1 MRARLTRLRSA
12 LPLVLGVAI
21 AAAAVLPPFHELSEE
36 LFSAHMVQHE
46 LLMTIAAPLIVLGR
60 PMIVALWLL
69 PRHWRAP
76 VARFVRRPFL
86 RRFTGAITAPIV
98 AWLLHGLAIW
108 LWHAPILF
116 ESAIH
121 NDVVHAAQHLSFLGT
136 GILFWWA
143 VLEPRRRSQRGVSVL
158 LLFTTAVHTG
168 VLGALMT
175 FSRAPWYPGYTRSA
189 TFGLSPIADQQ
200 LAGMIMWI
208 PGSVGY
214 LVAALF
220 TIRRWLAE
228 SEWEVARDEQ
238 GRYAVLTR

>member
-1 MRARLTRLRSA
+1 MRARVTRLRA
-12 LPLVLGVAI
+12 AAPLLLGVAV
-21 AAAAVLPPFHELSEE
+21 AGAAVMPPFHELSEE

-60 PMIVALWLL
+60 PMVVALWML
-69 PRHWRAP
+69 PRPWRAP
-76 VARFVRRPFL
+76 VAGFAQRPVV
-86 RRFTGAITAPIV
+86 RRFTAALTAPIV
-98 AWLLHGLAIW
+98 AWVLHGLAIW
-108 LWHAPILF
+108 LWHAPPLF
-116 ESAIH
+116 VSAIH

-136 GILFWWA
+136 GVMFWWA

-175 FSRAPWYPGYTRSA
+175 FARTPWYPGYTQSLM
-189 TFGLSPIADQQ
+189 FGLSPIADQQ

-228 SEWEVARDEQ
+228 SEWEVTRDEH